1 MKHDSTFERLE
12 ALLRGLEDLPDHFV
26 GLRAADL
33 FSWGTFRKHER
44 NDAVWF
50 DVFRPKVRHD

>member
-1 MKHDSTFERLE
+1 VAVRLD
-12 ALLRGLEDLPDHFV
+12 ASRRLSQQLPRAPTEDL

>member
-1 MKHDSTFERLE
+1 M
-12 ALLRGLEDLPDHFV
+12 
-26 GLRAADL
+26 RAADL

-50 DVFRPKVRHD
+50 DVFRPKVRHDERELDDYASTRSRR